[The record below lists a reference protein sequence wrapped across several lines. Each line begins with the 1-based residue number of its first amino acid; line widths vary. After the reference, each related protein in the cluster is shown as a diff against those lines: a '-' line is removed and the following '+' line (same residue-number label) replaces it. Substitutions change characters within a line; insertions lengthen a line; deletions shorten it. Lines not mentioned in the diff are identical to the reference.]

1 LGNIAGDS
9 ATFRDFALSHGAP
22 RQVLAQLNDT
32 ARISMIRNATW
43 ALSNFCRGKP
53 QPLFEQV
60 SRIHFLPLLLS
71 SQILWI
77 FFIDLGAW

>member
-1 LGNIAGDS
+1 MGNIAGDS
-9 ATFRDFALSHGAP
+9 AAFRDLALSHGAL
-22 RQVLAQLNDT
+22 RQVLSQLNDT
-32 ARISMIRNATW
+32 AKISMIRNATW
-43 ALSNFCRGKP
+43 ALLNFFRGKP
-53 QPLFEQV
+53 KPLFEHV